1 MSKLAGITIS
11 SSYQN
16 DKGCPLKKHLYSVER
31 RKRRHWMTYDVQ
43 TIANLVGGALILS
56 YFIWQV
62 ILKIAKETSWFR
74 TAAEKRK
81 ERERLQRKCEFEEF
95 SEELINDFTA
105 TVVQEL
111 KNEGQ
116 LNRKRLDLLVHSTN
130 NLLRRE
136 IIRIYHDYSPYKQ
149 IRQYNKEFLTRLYTD
164 YNKLG
169 GNSFIEDLWEEMKT
183 WQVVANTA
191 VIGDKV
197 DSNIPEEREI

>member
-1 MSKLAGITIS
+1 MSKLAGITIG

-16 DKGCPLKKHLYSVER
+16 DRGRLLKKHLHSVER
-31 RKRRHWMTYDVQ
+31 RKRRHWMIYDVQ
-43 TIANLVGGALILS
+43 TIANLVGGALVLS

-95 SEELINDFTA
+95 SEELINDFIA
-105 TVVQEL
+105 TVIQEL
-111 KNEGQ
+111 KNEDR
-116 LNRKRLDLLVHSTN
+116 LNQKRLDLLIHSTN

-149 IRQYNKEFLTRLYTD
+149 IHQYNKEFLTHLYTD
-164 YNKLG
+164 YHKLG
-169 GNSFIEDLWEEMKT
+169 GNSFIEGLWEEMKT